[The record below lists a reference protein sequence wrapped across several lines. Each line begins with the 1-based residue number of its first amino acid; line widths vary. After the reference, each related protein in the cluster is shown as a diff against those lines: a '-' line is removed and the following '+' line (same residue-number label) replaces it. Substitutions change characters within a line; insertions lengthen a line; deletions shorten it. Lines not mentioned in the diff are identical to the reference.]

1 MRKRKSDLSMGTNFL
16 TMSRRPVANDGIP
29 RIGRYSL
36 KSTTVRGMYNP
47 RNVEAPIHEA
57 MLIGGKRVDG
67 PARIDVSNPARPDE
81 LVGTIV
87 RGAPEHV
94 DQAVAAAK
102 AAQPAWAAL
111 TFTGRAQRLDAGIA
125 RLGQDIDKRAAVFVR
140 ENGKPLAEARGELT
154 SVPKRQQMA
163 LAYAAE
169 LDAGR
174 SLAAPHGRTFVV
186 NRPYGVVVSIVPW
199 NSPVVLAFTQIVAA
213 LLAGNCVVL
222 KPPETCPLALI
233 RSVIMFAEALPPGT
247 INIVTGLPA
256 EIGDA
261 LTTHPDVGKIG
272 FTGSIPSARH
282 IMANAAQAIKGI
294 TLELGGNDPAIVL
307 DDADLGASTMKSML
321 GATFQ
326 MTGQVCMAIK
336 RIYVPT
342 KRYDEFVELFCEA
355 AESLVVGD
363 GLEPAVT
370 MGPLHTR
377 RAQLRAEGLVEDA
390 VLRGA
395 AVKNLGRIDNEATFS
410 GGYFMRPVV
419 VTDIP
424 EDAPLMTEE
433 QFCPAIPVATYDDL
447 DDVIARANR
456 SIYGLSGSVWSRDVD
471 RAIGVAGKMEAGQ
484 VWINAHGVHAIN
496 HLAPY
501 GGVKQSGIG
510 RKSGIEGVRE
520 YLQSQTITTHEV

>member
-1 MRKRKSDLSMGTNFL
+1 
-16 TMSRRPVANDGIP
+16 MSSQENA
-29 RIGRYSL
+29 
-36 KSTTVRGMYNP
+36 
-47 RNVEAPIHEA
+47 EAPIHEF
-57 MLIGGKRVDG
+57 MLIGGERVDG
-67 PARIDVSNPARPDE
+67 PVRIEVRNPARPDD

-87 RGAPEHV
+87 RGMPEHV

-102 AAQPAWAAL
+102 VAQPAWAARS
-111 TFTGRAQRLDAGIA
+111 FVERAELLSAALA
-125 RLGQDIDKRAAVFVR
+125 RLETDIERRAAVFVR
-140 ENGKPLAEARGELT
+140 ENGKPLAEARGELF

-163 LAYAAE
+163 LSYAPE

-174 SLAAPHGRTFVV
+174 NLKAPHGRTFVV

-233 RSVIMFAEALPPGT
+233 HSVMMFAEALPAGA

-256 EIGDA
+256 EIGDT
-261 LTTHPDVGKIG
+261 LTTHPEVGKIG

-282 IMANAAQAIKGI
+282 IMANAAQTIKGV

-307 DDADLGASTMKSML
+307 DDADLGASTMKSMV

-342 KRYDEFVELFCEA
+342 RRRDEFLESFCQA

-370 MGPLHTR
+370 MGPLHTQK
-377 RAQLRAEGLVEDA
+377 AQVRAEGLLKDA
-390 VLRGA
+390 VRRGA
-395 AVKNLGRIDNEATFS
+395 DVRNLGRIDSEATFS

-419 VTDIP
+419 VTDLP

-433 QFCPAIPVATYDDL
+433 QFCPAIPVATYDEL
-447 DDVIARANR
+447 DDVVARANR
-456 SIYGLSGSVWSRDVD
+456 SIYGLSGSVWSRNVD
-471 RAIGVAGKMEAGQ
+471 RAVDVAGKIEAGQ
-484 VWINAHGVHAIN
+484 VWINSHGVHAIN

-510 RKSGIEGVRE
+510 RKSGIEGIRE
-520 YLQSQTITTHEV
+520 YMQSQTITTHEV

>member
-1 MRKRKSDLSMGTNFL
+1 
-16 TMSRRPVANDGIP
+16 MS
-29 RIGRYSL
+29 
-36 KSTTVRGMYNP
+36 NP
-47 RNVEAPIHEA
+47 RNVEAPIHEP
-57 MLIGGKRVDG
+57 MLIAGKRVDG
-67 PARIDVSNPARPDE
+67 VARVDVRNPARPDE

-87 RGAPEHV
+87 RGTPEHV
-94 DQAVAAAK
+94 DAAVASAK
-102 AAQPAWAAL
+102 AAQPAWAGM
-111 TFTGRAQRLDAGIA
+111 TFTARAQILAAGVA
-125 RLGQDIDKRAAVFVR
+125 KLESDIDRRAAVFVR
-140 ENGKPLAEARGELT
+140 ENGKPLAEARGELM
-154 SVPKRQQMA
+154 SVPRRQQMA
-163 LAYAAE
+163 LTHAAE

-233 RSVIMFAEALPPGT
+233 RSVIMFAETLPPGT
-247 INIVTGLPA
+247 INVVTGLPA

-282 IMANAAQAIKGI
+282 IMANAAQTIKGV
-294 TLELGGNDPAIVL
+294 TLELGGNDPAIIL
-307 DDADLGASTMKSML
+307 DDADLGASAMKSML

-342 KRYDEFVELFCEA
+342 RRRVEFLDSFCKA
-355 AESLVVGD
+355 AQSLVVGD

-370 MGPLHTR
+370 MGPLHTQKAQV
-377 RAQLRAEGLVEDA
+377 RAKGLVEDA
-390 VLRGA
+390 ARRGA
-395 AVKNLGRIDNEATFS
+395 KVKELGRIDNDATFA

-424 EDAPLMTEE
+424 DDAPLMTEE
-433 QFCPAIPVATYDDL
+433 QFCPAVPVATYDDL
-447 DDVIARANR
+447 DDAIARANR
-456 SIYGLSGSVWSRDVD
+456 SVYGLSGSVWSGDVD
-471 RAIGVAGKMEAGQ
+471 RALDVARKLEAGQ
-484 VWINAHGVHAIN
+484 VWVNSHGAHAIN

-510 RKSGIEGVRE
+510 RKSGIEGIRE
-520 YLQSQTITTHEV
+520 YMQSQTITTREV

>member
-1 MRKRKSDLSMGTNFL
+1 
-16 TMSRRPVANDGIP
+16 MS
-29 RIGRYSL
+29 
-36 KSTTVRGMYNP
+36 NP
-47 RNVEAPIHEA
+47 RNVEAPIHEP
-57 MLIGGKRVDG
+57 MLIAGKRVDG
-67 PARIDVSNPARPDE
+67 LARIDVRNPARPDE
-81 LVGTIV
+81 LVGTVV
-87 RGAPEHV
+87 RGTPEHV
-94 DQAVAAAK
+94 DAAVAAAK
-102 AAQPAWAAL
+102 AAQPAWAGM
-111 TFTGRAQRLDAGIA
+111 TFTERAQILAAGIA
-125 RLGQDIDKRAAVFVR
+125 KLESDIDRRAAVFVR
-140 ENGKPLAEARGELT
+140 ENGKPLAEARGELM
-154 SVPKRQQMA
+154 SVPRRQQMA
-163 LAYAAE
+163 LAHAAE

-256 EIGDA
+256 DIGDA

-282 IMANAAQAIKGI
+282 IMANAAQTIKGV
-294 TLELGGNDPAIVL
+294 TLELGGNDPAIIL
-307 DDADLGASTMKSML
+307 DDADLGTSAMKSML

-342 KRYDEFVELFCEA
+342 RRRGEFLDAFCEA
-355 AESLVVGD
+355 AQSLVVGD

-370 MGPLHTR
+370 LGPLHTQKAHV
-377 RAQLRAEGLVEDA
+377 RAKGLVEDA
-390 VLRGA
+390 ARRGA
-395 AVKNLGRIDNEATFS
+395 KVKDLGRIDNDATFA

-419 VTDIP
+419 VTDVP

-433 QFCPAIPVATYDDL
+433 QFCPAIPVATYDEL
-447 DDVIARANR
+447 DDAIARANR
-456 SIYGLSGSVWSRDVD
+456 SVYGLSGSVWSRDVD
-471 RAIGVAGKMEAGQ
+471 RALGVARKLEAGQ
-484 VWINAHGVHAIN
+484 VWINSHGVHAIN

-501 GGVKQSGIG
+501 GGVKHSGIG
-510 RKSGIEGVRE
+510 RKSGIEGIRE
-520 YLQSQTITTHEV
+520 YMQSQTITTHEV

>member
-1 MRKRKSDLSMGTNFL
+1 MATRQ
-16 TMSRRPVANDGIP
+16 
-29 RIGRYSL
+29 
-36 KSTTVRGMYNP
+36 
-47 RNVEAPIHEA
+47 NVEAPIHEP
-57 MLIGGKRVDG
+57 MLIAGKRVDG
-67 PARIDVSNPARPDE
+67 PVRIEVRNPARPDD

-87 RGAPEHV
+87 RGSPEHV
-94 DQAVAAAK
+94 DQAVVAAK
-102 AAQPAWAAL
+102 AAQPAWAAR
-111 TFTGRAQRLDAGIA
+111 TFVERADLLAAALA
-125 RLGQDIDKRAAVFVR
+125 RLEMDIERRAAVFVR
-140 ENGKPLAEARGELT
+140 ENGKPLAEARGELI

-163 LAYAAE
+163 LAYAGE

-174 SLAAPHGRTFVV
+174 ILKAPLGRTLVAD
-186 NRPYGVVVSIVPW
+186 RPYGVVVSIVPW

-233 RSVIMFAEALPPGT
+233 RSVAMFAEALPPGT
-247 INIVTGLPA
+247 INVVTGLPE

-282 IMANAAQAIKGI
+282 IMANAAQTIKGV

-307 DDADLGASTMKSML
+307 DDADLSASAMKSML
-321 GATFQ
+321 GAAFQ

-336 RIYVPT
+336 RIYVPVT
-342 KRYDEFVELFCEA
+342 RRDEFLELLCRA

-377 RAQLRAEGLVEDA
+377 KAQLRGQGLLDDA
-390 VLRGA
+390 VRRGA
-395 AVKNLGRIDNEATFS
+395 NVTSLGRIDSEAAFS

-424 EDAPLMTEE
+424 EDAPLMAEE
-433 QFCPAIPVATYDDL
+433 QFCPALPVATYNDL
-447 DDVIARANR
+447 DDAIRRANQ
-456 SIYGLSGSVWSRDVD
+456 SIYGLGGSVWSRDVE
-471 RAIGVAGKMEAGQ
+471 RAVGVAGKIEAGQ

-510 RKSGIEGVRE
+510 RKSGIEGIRE
-520 YLQSQTITTHEV
+520 YTQSQTITTREPDGPH

>member
-1 MRKRKSDLSMGTNFL
+1 
-16 TMSRRPVANDGIP
+16 MSVQ
-29 RIGRYSL
+29 
-36 KSTTVRGMYNP
+36 
-47 RNVEAPIHEA
+47 RNTEAPIHEP
-57 MLIGGKRVDG
+57 MLIGGKRIDD
-67 PARIDVSNPARPDE
+67 PAWIEVRNPARPDE

-87 RGAPEHV
+87 RGTPDHV
-94 DQAVAAAK
+94 DHAVAAAK
-102 AAQPAWAAL
+102 TAHPAWAAKS
-111 TFTGRAQRLDAGIA
+111 FTERAAALAVALDRLEA
-125 RLGQDIDKRAAVFVR
+125 DIEPRAAVFVR
-140 ENGKPLAEARGELT
+140 ENGKPLAEARGELLG
-154 SVPKRQQMA
+154 VAKRQRMA
-163 LAYAAE
+163 LAFAPE
-169 LDAGR
+169 LEAGR
-174 SLAAPHGRTFVV
+174 SLAAPNGRTLVV
-186 NRPYGVVVSIVPW
+186 SRPYGVVVSIVPW
-199 NSPVVLAFTQIVAA
+199 NSPVSLAFTQIVAA

-233 RSVIMFAEALPPGT
+233 RSVMMFADALPPGT

-282 IMANAAQAIKGI
+282 IMANAAQTIKGV

-307 DDADLGASTMKSML
+307 EDADLGAPTMKAMM

-342 KRYDEFVELFCEA
+342 NRRDELVDAFRRTADSV
-355 AESLVVGD
+355 VVGD
-363 GLEPAVT
+363 GLEPTVT

-377 RAQLRAEGLVEDA
+377 KAQMRAAALLDDA
-390 VLRGA
+390 VGRGA
-395 AVKNLGRIDNEATFS
+395 RTTDLGRIDSEATFAA
-410 GGYFMRPVV
+410 GYFMRPVL
-419 VTDIP
+419 VTDVP

-447 DDVIARANR
+447 NDAVSRANN
-456 SIYGLSGSVWSRDVD
+456 SIYGLSASVWSRDVD
-471 RAIGVAGKMEAGQ
+471 RAVDVARRVDAGQ
-484 VWINAHGVHAIN
+484 VWINSHGPGAIN

-510 RKSGIEGVRE
+510 RKSGIEGIRE
-520 YLQSQTITTHEV
+520 YLQSQTITTHER

>member
-1 MRKRKSDLSMGTNFL
+1 
-16 TMSRRPVANDGIP
+16 
-29 RIGRYSL
+29 
-36 KSTTVRGMYNP
+36 MYDP
-47 RNVEAPIHEA
+47 RNVETPIHEP
-57 MLIGGKRVDG
+57 MLIAGKRVDG
-67 PARIDVSNPARPDE
+67 LARLDVHNPARPDE

-87 RGAPEHV
+87 RGTPEHV
-94 DQAVAAAK
+94 NDAVAAAK
-102 AAQPAWAAL
+102 AAQPAWAGM
-111 TFTGRAQRLDAGIA
+111 TFTARAQILAAGIA
-125 RLGQDIDKRAAVFVR
+125 KLESDIDRRAAVFVR
-140 ENGKPLAEARGELT
+140 ENGKPLAEARGELM

-163 LAYAAE
+163 LAHAAE

-174 SLAAPHGRTFVV
+174 TLAAPHGRTFVV

-233 RSVIMFAEALPPGT
+233 RAVIMFAESLPPGT

-261 LTTHPDVGKIG
+261 LTSHPDVGKIG

-282 IMANAAQAIKGI
+282 IMANAAQTIKGV
-294 TLELGGNDPAIVL
+294 TLELGGNDPAIIL
-307 DDADLGASTMKSML
+307 DDADLGTSAMKSML

-342 KRYDEFVELFCEA
+342 RRRGDFLDSFCA
-355 AESLVVGD
+355 AAQSLVVGD

-370 MGPLHTR
+370 MGPLHTQKAQV
-377 RAQLRAEGLVEDA
+377 RAKGLIEDA
-390 VLRGA
+390 ARRGA
-395 AVKNLGRIDNEATFS
+395 KVKDLGRIDNEATFA

-433 QFCPAIPVATYDDL
+433 QFCPAVPVATYGDL
-447 DDVIARANR
+447 DDAIARANR
-456 SIYGLSGSVWSRDVD
+456 SVYGLSGSVWSRDVD
-471 RAIGVAGKMEAGQ
+471 RALDVARKLEAGQ
-484 VWINAHGVHAIN
+484 VWINSHGVHAIN

-510 RKSGIEGVRE
+510 RKSGIEGIRE
-520 YLQSQTITTHEV
+520 YLQSQTITTHEA